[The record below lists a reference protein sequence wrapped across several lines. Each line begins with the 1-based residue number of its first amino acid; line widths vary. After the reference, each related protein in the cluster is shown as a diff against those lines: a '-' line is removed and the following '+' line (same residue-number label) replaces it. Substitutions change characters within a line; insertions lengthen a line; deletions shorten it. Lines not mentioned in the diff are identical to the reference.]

1 MSPDRRFRAALAWI
15 VAPSVALAVVVAAA
29 RSAALAQPPTG
40 FFPDIGTEPVFLESA
55 AAPAL
60 AAALAPH
67 ALAPAGQIGDG
78 RAGIEVANP
87 SGDDVTIALRFFD
100 KADGSA
106 LHQASPVVPA
116 RASAAFDLLALL
128 ASEAPGRFGGEL
140 EASRPVAALAR
151 GRWSSGAAAAY
162 SAVAAARDVM
172 VPLFSVAAGGPSS
185 LVFAQNGGD
194 ELDVE
199 VMVHDPQTGGVGST
213 TQSAIGS
220 HQVMTW
226 DAATDTALFGPHLL
240 PPNAAGGFVGPASFR
255 APRPIA
261 VLSYVDVDGPATAAL
276 AGRGRAEADRV
287 QVLPRLRAAA
297 DGGSLVAI
305 ANASPA
311 RAEAAVTFRP
321 LDGPPMTT
329 AVTIAAF
336 GAAYLDLSG
345 GGRTTVPA
353 AALPA
358 VGFMG
363 SAVITANQPIL
374 AAAIESWHEG
384 GAIQRLAAY
393 NAFGPRDLS
402 AGWDV
407 PVVRRA
413 TDYVSTEL
421 IVHNPGPAA
430 VTVDL
435 AGAIG
440 PGDAAIEAAAT
451 IAAGAVW
458 TFDVGQA
465 ATLPVGLGRAALTA
479 SGPVA
484 VLVHERRDE
493 SRSYPI
499 PSLSMHIGG
508 DFGSDVAARAVLRQ
522 VGDDVEVAITQI
534 DGENNTYSTYI
545 QAATCD
551 DDDAPAKHNLA
562 DVAGGRSTS
571 RLNNVE
577 LRSIADGQ
585 HAIRLRRG
593 RRRVACGIIPE
604 LRGVES
610 ADHSLVAAL
619 PRPPGPA
626 MPPTAAP
633 PATPTDAP
641 PTTSAPTATA
651 PTEPAAT
658 PTAVTSPAAT
668 DAPATATAVV
678 TAPAAGGGRLWL
690 PIAHRGEAMAAA
702 AR

>member
-29 RSAALAQPPTG
+29 GSAALAQPPTG
-40 FFPDIGTEPVFLESA
+40 FFPDVGTEPVFLESA
-55 AAPAL
+55 AAPP
-60 AAALAPH
+60 AAADGRS

-87 SGDDVTIALRFFD
+87 SGDDVTVALRFFD

-128 ASEAPGRFGGEL
+128 ASGAPGRFGGEL
-140 EASRPVAALAR
+140 EASRPVGALAR

-162 SAVAAARDVM
+162 SAVAAARDVV

-297 DGGSLVAI
+297 DGGSWIAI
-305 ANASPA
+305 ANAGAA
-311 RAEAAVTFRP
+311 RAGATVTFRP
-321 LDGPPMTT
+321 LDGPPATT
-329 AVTIAAF
+329 RVTIAAY

-345 GGRTTVPA
+345 GGRTTAPA

-358 VGFMG
+358 VGFVG
-363 SAVITANQPIL
+363 SAVITADQPIL
-374 AAAIESWHEG
+374 AAAVESWRDGE
-384 GAIQRLAAY
+384 AIERLAAY

-430 VTVDL
+430 VDVDL

-440 PGDAAIEAAAT
+440 PGGATIEAAAT
-451 IAAGAVW
+451 IAAGDVW

-465 ATLPVGLGRAALTA
+465 AGLPIGLGHAALTA

-522 VGDDVEVAITQI
+522 LGDDVEVAITQI

-626 MPPTAAP
+626 ISPTTAP
-633 PATPTDAP
+633 PATPTDVP
-641 PTTSAPTATA
+641 PTTSAPTAPA

-668 DAPATATAVV
+668 AAPATATAVV
-678 TAPAAGGGRLWL
+678 TAPATGGGRVWL
-690 PIAHRGEAMAAA
+690 PIAHRGESMAAA
-702 AR
+702 MR